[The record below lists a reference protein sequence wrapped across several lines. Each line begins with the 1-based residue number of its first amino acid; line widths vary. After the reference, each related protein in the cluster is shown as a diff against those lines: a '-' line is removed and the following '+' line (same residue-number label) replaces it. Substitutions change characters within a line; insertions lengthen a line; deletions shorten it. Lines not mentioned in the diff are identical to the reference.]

1 MFSFTN
7 TRTSGYGY
15 QLTFIFFG
23 ERKDYFFKDLDE
35 AALCFYGK
43 IAEVRSRYNRSNE
56 FLMSLFGPCG
66 DILMN
71 YHRDANEDKC
81 MDLRPNTIQ

>member
-7 TRTSGYGY
+7 TRTGGYDY